1 MSSEG
6 GAEFSDFLEFL
17 ASKVRARQSE
27 LGGHQI
33 CNQLYMARCP
43 RCESISY
50 SRVAQRIQAPTPV
63 TFVSAFGRSMR
74 HDETISALISSRV

>member
-33 CNQLYMARCP
+33 CNQLYSKTVRKLNLGLLQRVCWGKYRVVVKSKTRVDIPDGRTRTSFP
-43 RCESISY
+43 R
-50 SRVAQRIQAPTPV
+50 RQD
-63 TFVSAFGRSMR
+63 M
-74 HDETISALISSRV
+74 